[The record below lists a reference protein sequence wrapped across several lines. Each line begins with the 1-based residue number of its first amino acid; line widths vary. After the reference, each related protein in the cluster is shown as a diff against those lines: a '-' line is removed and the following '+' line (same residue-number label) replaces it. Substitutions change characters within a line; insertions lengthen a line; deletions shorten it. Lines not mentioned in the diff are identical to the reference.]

1 MRLAVGRGPVQ
12 AGEPKPVREIEAT
25 PEDRLPQTQ
34 ERTVMSIRS
43 SIGVAFLGVG
53 RMGETHL
60 RNLLA
65 ILGVKVVVVADPRR
79 EAAERGR
86 ALAGAEQ
93 ALTNI
98 EQAITYPGVDAV
110 VIATPTDTHAR
121 LLELAANAGK
131 AVFSE
136 KPIALDLAET
146 TRVVKLIQDR
156 GIPVQLGFMRRFDPG
171 YARAKQRI
179 EAGDLGR
186 IELFRALSRDTYP
199 PSLEFLVGS
208 GGLFLDL
215 AVHDLD
221 LARFLVGEVEEVQA
235 WGTVLI
241 DERFANANDADT
253 AVTLLKFAN
262 GALGVAETARH
273 SNWGYDIRTEV
284 AGATGKVVV
293 EAPQKTPLLFAKDF
307 SSSFDHFE
315 NFPDRFELAYRFEL
329 EAFFGALLTGRKP
342 CPGPEDAL
350 ETLRLA
356 LAATKSWRENRPVKI
371 AEIQA

>member
-1 MRLAVGRGPVQ
+1 
-12 AGEPKPVREIEAT
+12 
-25 PEDRLPQTQ
+25 
-34 ERTVMSIRS
+34 MSVKS

-60 RNLLA
+60 RNLLG
-65 ILGVKVVVVADPRR
+65 IPRVKVVVVADPRR
-79 EAAERGR
+79 EAAERGK
-86 ALAGAEQ
+86 ALVGAEH
-93 ALTNI
+93 ALTDV
-98 EQAITYPGVDAV
+98 EEAITYPGVDAV
-110 VIATPTDTHAR
+110 VIVTPTDTHAR
-121 LLELAANAGK
+121 LLESAAYAGK

-156 GIPVQLGFMRRFDPG
+156 GISVQLGFMRRFDPG

-199 PSLEFLVGS
+199 PSLEFLMGS
-208 GGLFLDL
+208 GGLFLDM

-221 LARFLVGEVEEVQA
+221 LARFLVGEVEEVQT
-235 WGTVLI
+235 WGTVLL
-241 DERFANANDADT
+241 DERFAKASDADT

-262 GALGVAETARH
+262 GALGVAETSRH

-284 AGATGKVVV
+284 AGATGKLVV

-315 NFPDRFELAYRFEL
+315 NFPDRFELAYRLEL
-329 EAFFGALLTGRKP
+329 EAFFGALLAGSKP
-342 CPGPEDAL
+342 SPGPEDAL

-356 LAATKSWRENRPVKI
+356 LAATRSWRENRPVKVS
-371 AEIQA
+371 EIQA

>member
-1 MRLAVGRGPVQ
+1 
-12 AGEPKPVREIEAT
+12 
-25 PEDRLPQTQ
+25 
-34 ERTVMSIRS
+34 MSIRS

-65 ILGVKVVVVADPRR
+65 IPGVKVVVVADPRR

-93 ALTNI
+93 ALTNV

-110 VIATPTDTHAR
+110 VIATPTDTHVR

-241 DERFANANDADT
+241 DERFAKANDADT

-329 EAFFGALLTGRKP
+329 EAFFGALLAGRKP
-342 CPGPEDAL
+342 SPGPEDAL

-371 AEIQA
+371 SEIQA